1 MFGYGDKFIHMVEDA
16 FKNIQSKIKI
26 LSVLLEESA
35 NGVYSPFS
43 NFSKSQALWGAAY
56 KNRIDQPGEIKW
68 STFPLKY

>member
-35 NGVYSPFS
+35 NGVYS
-43 NFSKSQALWGAAY
+43 KSQALWGAAY
-56 KNRIDQPGEIKW
+56 KNRIDQPGEIK
-68 STFPLKY
+68 